1 MTPSAFPARFSVR
14 RMGQIVGEGARVSP
28 PSRRRARSVDRGP
41 ALTHGFLGALVVA
54 LALVAGPGVAGA
66 HPGHSGGTIDV
77 DVRVW
82 QHVRDPLRIH
92 ISARPEGTR
101 WDTLGTIPL
110 LLDDG
115 LSSSR
120 NFRFGDITVEGVEV
134 RVWQYIT
141 NPLHIAISARPV
153 AGDWDV
159 LGTIDLPLDDGLSS
173 SGNYRYGDITVAVP
187 AHPEAPAV
195 AVSPGGD
202 EVPRL
207 AALTFAFADP
217 PATTDGTA
225 LVSFAPAIEGAFV
238 WIDSRTLLFQPDY
251 PGWQRGQQYQAIVD
265 AGPVGLVSDYTHTFG
280 VEGQLEVTSV
290 IPGDG
295 DTNVPTNAHIL
306 VQFNRSVAPLTVLQE
321 GPAEAV
327 LEFDPPLEGAGE
339 WLNTSLYRFIPTNL
353 EPSTTYSVR
362 IRTGLTS
369 AADGVLE
376 ADYIWSFSTIQPA
389 VISVTPH
396 DGAEFVEPDDPI
408 VIMFNQRMDRA
419 SVEAGVTLRAA
430 GGAAIPGGFEWNED
444 GTVATFT
451 PGEALDLDTPYDVT
465 ISAGLESASGGMSR
479 KGRTARF
486 TTVGLPELLYTYP
499 EDGERYVSRY
509 QIGLV
514 YNNPMDLESFQE
526 RVSISGLDA
535 EDIEVDSYR
544 WNPREI
550 LIYFDFKYSTEYTV
564 RIAEGARDRGGRT
577 LPAYE
582 FSFTTR
588 EARASLSL
596 VAATFST
603 YSARSEQVLYYHA
616 ARVEEVGF
624 QLFRL
629 SDSEAETVLRRGF
642 IDGYISGR
650 GEVRFWPAGD
660 PLREWT
666 EPIEEELRGGSR
678 LFSTTLSGPEPLAK
692 GHYFLAAAI
701 DGSSSRPL
709 KRVFS
714 VVDTAIVTKLA
725 FDELLVWALD
735 YDTGEPLDTTGLRA
749 GSIDEVS
756 PSSYQH
762 AATDADGLARLSTA
776 GQGGRHWNWY
786 REQLVRIEGHGRVGV
801 ASTAWDF
808 GATPWDLE
816 VPTSPFRPGPVGHL
830 YTERPIYRPGETV
843 SYKGVVRL
851 DDDAAHSV
859 PGASATFSLTIRDA
873 AYDDVLTTQVE
884 LNELGTFSG
893 ELVLPTDAP
902 TGTYWIWISDGEHRD
917 ITTARFTVAEF
928 RVPEFEVEVAAESG
942 DYVSGETIATE
953 ARAAFFFGGPV
964 ADAATE
970 WTAQSIP
977 TSITVEGY
985 EDYSFSE
992 RTYWWWRS
1000 GNDERDPRRS
1010 HGEARTDS
1018 EGVAR
1023 FEVPASLEADEGTQ
1037 AFTISATV
1045 TDANAQAIAGSTT
1058 VTVHPAT
1065 WYAGIRP
1072 ESYIARA
1079 EEPTTVD
1086 LVTVDYKRTIA
1097 PNRPVTVRAFER
1109 EWIRTRERADHGG
1122 YRYRYELRETEVDT
1136 QTVTTGEDGEASVE
1150 FTPPRAG
1157 SYRLVAESTDD
1168 EGRVARSARYLWV
1181 SGSEIAPWPVR
1192 ENDVIDLIA
1201 GRESYEVGDVAEV
1214 LVPAP
1219 FAGATGLVTIERG
1232 RVLSTEVRRFE
1243 TNSEVLRIP
1252 IEDRHIPNIYVGVV
1266 LYRPPTDEDPYPRYH
1281 VGYVELSISTAPRR
1295 LDVSI
1300 EPDRERATPGE
1311 TVGYEVRVT
1320 DSEGN
1325 GVEAD
1330 VSVAIVDQAVLSLRA
1345 ESARDGMTAFW
1356 FDRAL
1361 GVRTASSLAV
1371 SIDRQNEAFDEV
1383 AEGQKGGGD
1392 DEAGGDVA
1400 EEAAM
1405 EMADDASAESPALM
1419 LSLRTEEEGTEE
1431 PQVRSNFQNTAL
1443 WIGQLVTDADG
1454 RASFELE
1461 LPDNATT
1468 WRAQARAVTAETLVG
1483 QGVSEL
1489 LVTQPLLV
1497 RPALPRFLR
1506 VGDEV
1511 SLRTLVRNGTDAA
1524 REVTVTIAVE
1534 GVILDGEVTQTR
1546 QVGAGESVIFSWPAR
1561 ALREGTA
1568 TVRFTAT
1575 AAGGYGDAV
1584 ELSLPVHLD
1593 VTPETT
1599 ATGGVVE
1606 DTARIEAIFL
1616 PEYVITGHGSL
1627 ELALQASLV
1636 GALDEELAHFRP
1648 YRWESNVSI
1657 ASRIVA
1663 TIAVRRGSTSGLTD
1677 GQERQLKKDIDA
1689 LVAAQM
1695 YDGGW
1700 AWCRTCYRSDV
1711 WVTGWVL
1718 VALGEARD
1726 AGYALP
1732 EYQYNRT
1739 TRFITE
1745 HVQRGTDVMRP
1756 ADVNQ
1761 HAFLLYALTSAANE
1775 GGVVSPLAREQASLL
1790 RSLVEN
1796 HRTQLTN
1803 WGRAYVLL
1811 GLLASG
1817 HEADHEAV
1825 RALLNDLTAATIA
1838 SANGNHWED
1847 ERIAGC
1853 MHNSSVRVTALVLRA
1868 LIEVDP
1874 QHPLIEETARWLVLA
1889 RSEQRWKSSVER
1901 AQGMASLG
1909 AFAELT
1915 GETRGVY
1922 DYQVLLNT
1930 RRVLDGHFD
1939 VPAGDYV
1946 DGVALGLDALPLGE
1960 VSRVQFERE
1969 ADTEGRLYYSLNLR
1983 YVTPAKEI
1991 EALNRGFAV
2000 SHRYTLLE
2008 DPDTPITS
2016 ASLGDVVR
2024 VTVTVVA
2031 PADRLFAR
2039 VEDFL
2044 PAGLEPI
2051 DPKLAIVSPWLR
2063 EELQQDQAAA
2073 VLRGGSSYYAPWFAW
2088 YFSPW
2093 DQVDLRDDRVTLLA
2107 SRIPKGVH
2115 EYVYYARATTPG
2127 DFFVAPTFAEE
2138 TYLPEVF
2145 GRSDSG
2151 RFVVHAGE

>member
-1 MTPSAFPARFSVR
+1 MNP
-14 RMGQIVGEGARVSP
+14 
-28 PSRRRARSVDRGP
+28 GP

-54 LALVAGPGVAGA
+54 LALVAGAGVAGA
-66 HPGHSGGTIDV
+66 HPGHATDV

-82 QHVRDPLRIH
+82 QHVDDPLRIH

-101 WDTLGTIPL
+101 WDALGTIPL
-110 LLDDG
+110 LLDNG
-115 LSSSR
+115 LSSTR

-134 RVWQYIT
+134 RVWQQIS
-141 NPLHIAISARPV
+141 NPLRIDISARPV
-153 AGDWDV
+153 GGDWDV
-159 LGTIDLPLDDGLSS
+159 LGTIRLPLDDGFSS

-187 AHPEAPAV
+187 AAPEAPAV
-195 AVSPGGD
+195 AVSPGGE

-217 PATTDGTA
+217 PATTDEAA

-238 WIDSRTLLFQPDY
+238 WLDSRTLLFQPDY
-251 PGWQRGQQYQAIVD
+251 PGWQRGQQYQAIVA
-265 AGPVGLVSDYTHTFG
+265 AGPVGLVSDYIHTFR
-280 VEGQLEVTSV
+280 VEGQLEVASV

-295 DTNVPTNAHIL
+295 DTNVPTNAQIL

-321 GPAEAV
+321 GPAASV

-353 EPSTTYSVR
+353 EPSATYSVR
-362 IRTGLTS
+362 IPAGLTS

-376 ADYIWSFSTIQPA
+376 ADYKWSFSTIQPA
-389 VISVTPH
+389 VTSVTPH
-396 DGAEFVEPDDPI
+396 DEATFVEPDAPV
-408 VIMFNQRMDRA
+408 VIEFNQPMDRA
-419 SVEAGVTLRAA
+419 SVEAGVTLRPV
-430 GGAAIPGGFEWNED
+430 GGAAIPGAFEWNED

-451 PGEALDLDTPYDVT
+451 PDEPLELLKRYAIT
-465 ISAGLESASGGMSR
+465 ISGGLRSVSGGMTRSE
-479 KGRTARF
+479 RTTHF
-486 TTVGLPELLYTYP
+486 TTVGPPELLYTYP
-499 EDGERYVSRY
+499 EDGATGASAYGIEL
-509 QIGLV
+509 G
-514 YNNPMDLESFQE
+514 YNNPMDAESFEE
-526 RVSISGLDA
+526 RVSISGIDA
-535 EDIEVDSYR
+535 EDIELR
-544 WNPREI
+544 WYTWDAHTIRI
-550 LIYFDFKYSTEYTV
+550 HFDYEFSTEYTV
-564 RIAEGARDRGGRT
+564 RIAEGARDRGGR
-577 LPAYE
+577 PVAAHE

-588 EARASLSL
+588 APRPSLSL
-596 VAATFST
+596 AAARFST
-603 YSARSEQVLYYHA
+603 YSASSEQVLYYHA
-616 ARVEEVGF
+616 AQVEEVRF

-629 SDSEAETVLRRGF
+629 SDSEAETLLRRGF
-642 IDGYISGR
+642 IDSYR
-650 GEVRFWPAGD
+650 VAFWPAGE
-660 PLREWT
+660 PLRGWT
-666 EPIEEELRGGSR
+666 EAIDEELRDASR
-678 LFSTTLSGPEPLAK
+678 LYSTTLNGPEPLAK
-692 GHYFLAAAI
+692 GHYFLAATSQEV
-701 DGSSSRPL
+701 GRTH

-735 YDTGEPLDTTGLRA
+735 YDTGKPLETASVRA
-749 GSIDEVS
+749 GRIGEES
-756 PSSYQH
+756 PSEYQQG
-762 AATDADGLARLSTA
+762 ATDADGLARLATTA
-776 GQGGRHWNWY
+776 HGLGGYWSWY
-786 REQLVRIEGHGRVGV
+786 GEQLVRMDGDGREGV

-808 GATPWDLE
+808 GARPWWDLE
-816 VPTSPFRPGPVGHL
+816 VPASAYRPGPVGHL
-830 YTERPIYRPGETV
+830 FTERPIYRPGETV
-843 SYKGVVRL
+843 SYRGVVRL
-851 DDDAAHSV
+851 DDDAAYSV
-859 PGASATFSLTIRDA
+859 PGASATFSVRVRDP
-873 AYDDVLTTQVE
+873 AYDEMSNTQVE
-884 LNELGTFSG
+884 LNALGTFSG

-902 TGTYWIWISDGEHRD
+902 TGTYWLMVSGEGVHNV
-917 ITTARFTVAEF
+917 TAAYFTVAEF
-928 RVPEFEVEVAAESG
+928 RVPEFEVEVASESG
-942 DYVSGETIATE
+942 DYVSGDTIATE

-970 WTAQSIP
+970 WAAQSIP
-977 TSITVEGY
+977 TEITVEGY

-992 RTYWWWRS
+992 RTYWWWWDGS
-1000 GNDERDPRRS
+1000 DERDPRRS

-1065 WYAGIRP
+1065 WYAGIKP
-1072 ESYIARA
+1072 ESYIGRA

-1086 LVTVDYKRTIA
+1086 LVTVDYTGTVVA
-1097 PNRPVTVRAFER
+1097 NRPVTVRAFER

-1136 QTVTTGEDGEASVE
+1136 QRVTTGEDGEASIE

-1181 SGSEIAPWPVR
+1181 SGSDVAPWPVR

-1201 GRESYEVGDVAEV
+1201 GRERYEVGDVAEV

-1219 FAGATGLVTIERG
+1219 FAGATGLVTVERG

-1311 TVGYEVRVT
+1311 TVRYEVHVT

-1330 VSVAIVDQAVLSLRA
+1330 VSVAVVDQAVLSLRA

-1356 FDRAL
+1356 FERAL

-1371 SIDRQNEAFDEV
+1371 STNRQNEEFDEV
-1383 AEGQKGGGD
+1383 LEGEKGQGDEETEEGAPEMGQTGSGD
-1392 DEAGGDVA
+1392 DMADMAVSEQAAEAAPVESFALLRVA
-1400 EEAAM
+1400 E
-1405 EMADDASAESPALM
+1405 D
-1419 LSLRTEEEGTEE
+1419 GGEE

-1483 QGVSEL
+1483 QGESEL

-1511 SLRTLVRNGTDAA
+1511 SLRTLVRNGTDEA

-1534 GVILDGEVTQTR
+1534 GVTLTGEVTQTR
-1546 QVGAGESVIFSWPAR
+1546 QVGAGDSVIFSWTAR
-1561 ALREGTA
+1561 ALAEGTA

-1575 AAGGYGDAV
+1575 ATGGYGDAV

-1636 GALDEELAHFRP
+1636 GALDEELAHFWPP

-1663 TIAVRRGSTSGLTD
+1663 TIAVQRASASGLTEA
-1677 GQERQLKKDIDA
+1677 QNRQLAKDIDR
-1689 LVAAQM
+1689 LLEAQM

-1700 AWCRTCYRSDV
+1700 AWCRSCYRTDL

-1718 VALGEARD
+1718 IALGEARD
-1726 AGYALP
+1726 AGYAVLGSD
-1732 EYQYNRT
+1732 YRYDRT
-1739 TRFITE
+1739 TRLITE
-1745 HVQRGTDVMRP
+1745 HVLRPTDVMRP

-1775 GGVVSPLAREQASLL
+1775 GGVVSPLAREQAGLL
-1790 RSLVEN
+1790 RSLVDE
-1796 HRTQLTN
+1796 HRAQLTN

-1817 HEADHEAV
+1817 HETDHEAV

-1838 SANGNHWED
+1838 SANGNHWEA

-1868 LIEVDP
+1868 LIEVNP
-1874 QHPLIEETARWLVLA
+1874 RHALIEETARWLVLA

-1946 DGVALGLDALPLGE
+1946 DGVALGLNALPLGE

-1983 YVTPAKEI
+1983 YVTPAREI

-2000 SHRYTLLE
+2000 SHQYTLLE
-2008 DPDTPITS
+2008 DPETPITS

-2073 VLRGGSSYYAPWFAW
+2073 VLRGGSSFYAPWYAW

-2151 RFVVHAGE
+2151 RFVVRAE

>member
-1 MTPSAFPARFSVR
+1 MN
-14 RMGQIVGEGARVSP
+14 
-28 PSRRRARSVDRGP
+28 RGP

-54 LALVAGPGVAGA
+54 LALLAGAGVADA
-66 HPGHSGGTIDV
+66 HPGHGTYV

-82 QHVRDPLRIH
+82 QHVSDPLRIH

-101 WDTLGTIPL
+101 WDALGTIPL

-134 RVWQYIT
+134 RVWQQIT
-141 NPLHIAISARPV
+141 NPLRIDISARPEG
-153 AGDWDV
+153 GDWDA
-159 LGTIDLPLDDGLSS
+159 LGTIRLPLDDGFSS
-173 SGNYRYGDITVAVP
+173 SGNYRYGDITVEVP

-195 AVSPGGD
+195 AVSPGGE

-217 PATTDGTA
+217 PATTNGAD
-225 LVSFAPAIEGAFV
+225 LVSFAPAIEGAFA

-265 AGPVGLVSDYTHTFG
+265 AGPVGLVSDYTHTFR
-280 VEGQLEVTSV
+280 VEGQLEVASV

-295 DTNVPTNAHIL
+295 DTNVPTNAQIL

-321 GPAEAV
+321 GPGAAV

-339 WLNTSLYRFIPTNL
+339 WLNTSLYRFIPTKL
-353 EPSTTYSVR
+353 EPSATYSVR
-362 IRTGLTS
+362 IPAGLTS

-376 ADYIWSFSTIQPA
+376 ADYTWSFSTIQPA
-389 VISVTPH
+389 VTRLTPH
-396 DGAEFVEPDDPI
+396 DEATFVEPDTPI
-408 VIMFNQRMDRA
+408 TIEFNQPMDRA
-419 SVEAGVTLRAA
+419 SVEAGVTLRPV
-430 GGAAIPGGFEWNED
+430 GGAAIPGAFEWNED
-444 GTVATFT
+444 GTIATFT
-451 PGEALDLDTPYDVT
+451 PDEPLELLKRYAIT
-465 ISAGLESASGGMSR
+465 ISEGPGSVSGGMSR
-479 KGRTARF
+479 RESTARF
-486 TTVGLPELLYTYP
+486 TTVGLPELWRTYP
-499 EDGERYVSRY
+499 EDGATEASPY
-509 QIGLV
+509 QIELG
-514 YNNPMDLESFQE
+514 YTNPMDAASFEE
-526 RVSISGLDA
+526 RVSISGIDA
-535 EDIEVDSYR
+535 EDIEVR
-544 WNPREI
+544 WYTWDAHTIRISFAYE
-550 LIYFDFKYSTEYTV
+550 YSTEYTV
-564 RIAEGARDRGGRT
+564 RVAEGARDRGGRT
-577 LPAYE
+577 LPGHE

-588 EARASLSL
+588 EPYPSLSL
-596 VAATFST
+596 AAATFST
-603 YSARSEQVLYYHA
+603 YSASHEQVLYYHA
-616 ARVEEVGF
+616 ARVEEVRF

-629 SDSEAETVLRRGF
+629 SDSEAETLLRRGF
-642 IDGYISGR
+642 IDRYR
-650 GEVRFWPAGD
+650 VTFWPAGD

-666 EPIEEELRGGSR
+666 EPIDEELQDASR
-678 LFSTTLSGPEPLAK
+678 LYSTTLSGPEPLAQ
-692 GHYFLAAAI
+692 GHYFLAATRE
-701 DGSSSRPL
+701 DSSRPL

-735 YDTGEPLDTTGLRA
+735 YDTGEPLDATSVRA
-749 GSIDEVS
+749 GPIDDDS
-756 PSSYQH
+756 PGPYQH
-762 AATDADGLARLSTA
+762 AATDADGLARLSTS
-776 GQGGRHWNWY
+776 GQSGRSYWSWY
-786 REQLVRIEGHGRVGV
+786 RDQLVRIDEGGRMGV

-808 GATPWDLE
+808 GSGPWDLE

-843 SYKGVVRL
+843 FYKGVVRL
-851 DDDAAHSV
+851 DDDAAYSV
-859 PGASATFSLTIRDA
+859 PGASATFSVRIRDA
-873 AYDDVLTTQVE
+873 AYDDMLTTEVE
-884 LNELGTFSG
+884 LNDLGTFSG
-893 ELVLPTDAP
+893 ALILPTDTP
-902 TGTYWIWISDGEHRD
+902 TGTYWIWIRD
-917 ITTARFTVAEF
+917 ENERHITTARFTVAEF
-928 RVPEFEVEVAAESG
+928 RVPEFEVEVAAELG
-942 DYVSGETIATE
+942 DYVSGDTVATE

-977 TSITVEGY
+977 TEITVEGY

-1000 GNDERDPRRS
+1000 GDEERDPRRS
-1010 HGEARTDS
+1010 HGEARTDA

-1023 FEVPASLEADEGTQ
+1023 FEVPASLESGEGTQ

-1045 TDANAQAIAGSTT
+1045 TDANAQAIAGNTT

-1079 EEPTTVD
+1079 EEPTNVD
-1086 LVTVDYKRTIA
+1086 LVTVDYTGTVVA
-1097 PNRPVTVRAFER
+1097 NRPVTVRAFER

-1122 YRYRYELRETEVDT
+1122 YRYRYELQETEVDT
-1136 QTVTTGEDGEASVE
+1136 QTVITREDGEASIE

-1181 SGSEIAPWPVR
+1181 SGSDIAPWPVR

-1252 IEDRHIPNIYVGVV
+1252 IEDRYFPNIYVGVV
-1266 LYRPPTDEDPYPRYH
+1266 LYRPPTEDDPYPRYH

-1300 EPDRERATPGE
+1300 EPDRDRATPGE
-1311 TVGYEVRVT
+1311 TVRYEVQVT
-1320 DSEGN
+1320 DLEGN

-1330 VSVAIVDQAVLSLRA
+1330 VSVAVVDQAVLSLRA

-1356 FDRAL
+1356 FERAL
-1361 GVRTASSLAV
+1361 GVGTSSSLAV
-1371 SIDRQNEAFDEV
+1371 SINRQNEAFDEV
-1383 AEGQKGGGD
+1383 AEGQQGGGSPED
-1392 DEAGGDVA
+1392 SA
-1400 EEAAM
+1400 
-1405 EMADDASAESPALM
+1405 EMADSSDDMADDMAVSEQAAEAAPTESFAL
-1419 LSLRTEEEGTEE
+1419 LRVAEDGGEE

-1483 QGVSEL
+1483 QGASEL

-1511 SLRTLVRNGTDAA
+1511 SLRTLVRNGTDEA
-1524 REVTVTIAVE
+1524 REVAVTIAVE
-1534 GVILDGEVTQTR
+1534 GVTLDGEVTQTR

-1561 ALREGTA
+1561 VLEEGTA

-1575 AAGGYGDAV
+1575 ATGGYGDAV

-1627 ELALQASLV
+1627 EVALQASLV

-1648 YRWESNVSI
+1648 YSWESNVSI

-1663 TIAVRRGSTSGLTD
+1663 TVAVQRGSASGLTD
-1677 GQERQLKKDIDA
+1677 GQERQLAEDIDA
-1689 LVAAQM
+1689 LVEAQM

-1718 VALGEARD
+1718 IALGEARD

-1775 GGVVSPLAREQASLL
+1775 GGVVSPLAREQAGLL
-1790 RSLVEN
+1790 RSLAEE
-1796 HRTQLTN
+1796 HRAQLTN

-1817 HEADHEAV
+1817 QETDHEAV

-1939 VPAGDYV
+1939 VPAGDYL

-1983 YVTPAKEI
+1983 YVTPAREI

-2000 SHRYTLLE
+2000 SHQYTLLE
-2008 DPDTPITS
+2008 DPETPITS

-2044 PAGLEPI
+2044 PAGLEAI
-2051 DPKLAIVSPWLR
+2051 DPKLAIVSPWIR

-2073 VLRGGSSYYAPWFAW
+2073 VLRGGSSFYAPWFAW

-2151 RFVVHAGE
+2151 RFVVHEGE

>member
-1 MTPSAFPARFSVR
+1 MTR
-14 RMGQIVGEGARVSP
+14 
-28 PSRRRARSVDRGP
+28 DP
-41 ALTHGFLGALVVA
+41 ALTHGFLGALVLA
-54 LALVAGPGVAGA
+54 LALVAGAGVAGA
-66 HPGHSGGTIDV
+66 HPGHAAGGTADV

-82 QHVRDPLRIH
+82 QHVDDPLRIH
-92 ISARPEGTR
+92 ISARPEGTT

-134 RVWQYIT
+134 RVWQRIT
-141 NPLHIAISARPV
+141 SPLSIFISARPEG
-153 AGDWDV
+153 GDWDR
-159 LGTIDLPLDDGLSS
+159 LGTIPLPLDDGFSR
-173 SGNYRYGDITVAVP
+173 SGNYRFGDITVAVP
-187 AHPEAPAV
+187 VAHPLDAPAV
-195 AVSPGGD
+195 VVSPGGD

-207 AALTFAFADP
+207 AALTFAFGDP
-217 PATTDGTA
+217 PAETDGA
-225 LVSFAPAIEGAFV
+225 AFISFEPPVEGSFV
-238 WIDSRTLLFQPDY
+238 WLDSRTLLFQPDY
-251 PGWQRGQQYQAIVD
+251 PGWQRGEGYEVVVD
-265 AGPVGLVSDYTHTFG
+265 AGPVGLASDYTHAFT
-280 VEGQLEVTSV
+280 VEGRLEVASV
-290 IPGDG
+290 IPGHG
-295 DTNVPTNAHIL
+295 DADVPTNAQVL

-321 GPAEAV
+321 GPGAAV

-362 IRTGLTS
+362 IPAGLT
-369 AADGVLE
+369 AAVDGALG
-376 ADYIWSFSTIQPA
+376 ADYTWSFATIQPA
-389 VISVTPH
+389 VTGVTPH
-396 DGAEFVEPDDPI
+396 DGATFVEPDDPI
-408 VIMFNQRMDRA
+408 SVTFNQPMERA
-419 SVEAGVTLRAA
+419 SVEAGVTLRAV
-430 GGAAIPGGFEWNED
+430 GGAAIPGSFEWNEA
-444 GTVATFT
+444 GTVVTFT
-451 PGEALDLDTPYDVT
+451 PEEPLELLKLYDFT
-465 ISAGLESASGGMSR
+465 ISSGLGSASGGMTRSE
-479 KGRTARF
+479 RTARF
-486 TTVGLPELLYTYP
+486 TTVGLPELLRTYP
-499 EDGERYVSRY
+499 EDGETDASPYR
-509 QIGLV
+509 IALI
-514 YNNPMDLESFQE
+514 YNNPMDLESFEE
-526 RVSISGLDA
+526 RVSVSGIDA
-535 EDIEVDSYR
+535 EEIELHSYR
-544 WNPREI
+544 WNPEEI
-550 LIYFDFKYSTEYTV
+550 TIYFNYEYSTEYTV
-564 RIAEGARDRGGRT
+564 RIAEGARDRGGRA

-588 EARASLSL
+588 DPYPSLSL
-596 VAATFST
+596 AAGTFST
-603 YSARSEQVLYYHA
+603 YSASNAQVLYYHA
-616 ARVEEVGF
+616 ARFEDVRF

-629 SDSEAETVLRRGF
+629 TDEEAETLLRRGF
-642 IDGYISGR
+642 IDGYLSGR
-650 GEVRFWPAGD
+650 GHVDFWPAGE
-660 PLREWT
+660 PLRDWT
-666 EPIEEELRGGSR
+666 EGIDEELRGASR
-678 LFSTTLSGPEPLAK
+678 LYSTTLGTSEPLAK
-692 GHYFLAAAI
+692 GHYFLAATGKDA
-701 DGSSSRPL
+701 GRTL

-735 YDTGEPLDTTGLRA
+735 YDTGAPLDATSVRA
-749 GSIDEVS
+749 GPIGETS
-756 PSSYQH
+756 PSPYQQ
-762 AATDADGLARLSTA
+762 AVTDGDGLARLATSVSRAT
-776 GQGGRHWNWY
+776 GYSSWY
-786 REQLVRIEGHGRVGV
+786 GEKLVRIDEGGRQGV
-801 ASTAWDF
+801 VSTAWDY

-816 VPTSPFRPGPVGHL
+816 VPASRYQPGPVGHL
-830 YTERPIYRPGETV
+830 FSERPIYRPGETV
-843 SYKGVVRL
+843 FYKGVVRL
-851 DDDAAHSV
+851 DDDAAYSV
-859 PGASATFSLTIRDA
+859 PGAAATFSLRIRDA
-873 AYDDVLTTQVE
+873 AYEEVVAIQVE

-902 TGTYWIWISDGEHRD
+902 IGTYWMTVRD
-917 ITTARFTVAEF
+917 ENDRYVTTAYFTVAEF
-928 RVPEFEVEVAAESG
+928 RVPEFEVEVEAEPG
-942 DYVSGETIATE
+942 DYLAGATIATE

-964 ADAATE
+964 TGASVE
-970 WTAQSIP
+970 WAAQSIP
-977 TSITVEGY
+977 TSVTVEGY

-992 RTYWWWRS
+992 RTYWWWWD
-1000 GNDERDPRRS
+1000 GNDEGNPRRS
-1010 HGEARTDS
+1010 QGEGRTGSD
-1018 EGVAR
+1018 GVVR
-1023 FEVPASLEADEGTQ
+1023 FDVPADLDPDEGTQ

-1045 TDANAQAIAGSTT
+1045 TDQNAQAIAGSTT

-1065 WYAGIRP
+1065 WYAGIKV
-1072 ESYIARA
+1072 ESYIGKA
-1079 EEPTTVD
+1079 EEPTTVH
-1086 LVTVDYKRTIA
+1086 LVTVDYERTIA

-1109 EWIRTRERADHGG
+1109 EWIRTKERADHGG
-1122 YRYRYELRETEVDT
+1122 YRYRYELRETEVDV
-1136 QTVTTGEDGEASVE
+1136 QTVTTGEDGEASIE
-1150 FTPPRAG
+1150 FTPPAAG
-1157 SYRLVAESTDD
+1157 SYRLVAESTDG
-1168 EGRVARSARYLWV
+1168 EGRVARSARFLWV
-1181 SGSEIAPWPVR
+1181 SGSDIAPWPVR

-1201 GRESYEVGDVAEV
+1201 GSGSYEVGDVAEV

-1219 FAGATGLVTIERG
+1219 FAGATGLVTFERG
-1232 RVLSTEVRRFE
+1232 RVLSAEVRRFE

-1252 IEDRHIPNIYVGVV
+1252 IEDGHIPNIYVGVV

-1311 TVGYEVRVT
+1311 TVSYDVLVT
-1320 DSEGN
+1320 DSDGN

-1330 VSVAIVDQAVLSLRA
+1330 VSVAVVDQAVLSLRA
-1345 ESARDGMTAFW
+1345 ESARDGTDAFW
-1356 FDRAL
+1356 FERAL

-1371 SIDRQNEAFDEV
+1371 SVDRGNEAFDEV
-1383 AEGQKGGGD
+1383 VEGEKGAGEG
-1392 DEAGGDVA
+1392 EAGDDVA
-1400 EEAAM
+1400 EEAEM
-1405 EMADDASAESPALM
+1405 EMADAAPAPALSGPGEDSM
-1419 LSLRTEEEGTEE
+1419 AFRATEESGQA

-1454 RASFELE
+1454 RASFELQ

-1483 QGVSEL
+1483 QGESEL

-1511 SLRTLVRNGTDAA
+1511 SLRTLVRNGTDEA
-1524 REVTVTIAVE
+1524 REVTVAIEAE
-1534 GVILDGEVTQTR
+1534 GVVVD
-1546 QVGAGESVIFSWPAR
+1546 GAGVAARLLEPGESAIFSWPAR
-1561 ALREGTA
+1561 ALEAGTA

-1575 AAGGYGDAV
+1575 ATGGYGDAV

-1606 DTARIEAIFL
+1606 DTARIEAVYL
-1616 PEYVITGHGSL
+1616 PEYVITGSGSL

-1636 GALDEELAHFRP
+1636 GALDEELPNFWPP

-1663 TIAVRRGSTSGLTD
+1663 SVAVQRASASGLTE
-1677 GQERQLKKDIDA
+1677 GQERQLAKDIDR
-1689 LVAAQM
+1689 LLEAQM

-1700 AWCRTCYRSDV
+1700 AWCRSCYRTDL

-1718 VALGEARD
+1718 IALGEARD
-1726 AGYALP
+1726 AGYAVP
-1732 EYQYNRT
+1732 TSDYRYNQT
-1739 TRFITE
+1739 TRLITE
-1745 HVQRGTDVMRP
+1745 HVQRRTDVMRP

-1775 GGVVSPLAREQASLL
+1775 GGVVSPLAREQAGLL
-1790 RSLVEN
+1790 RSLVEE

-1803 WGRAYVLL
+1803 WGRAYALL

-1817 HEADHEAV
+1817 HDADHAAV
-1825 RALLNDLTAATIA
+1825 RALLNDLAADTIA

-1853 MHNSSVRVTALVLRA
+1853 MHNSSVRATALVLHA
-1868 LIEVDP
+1868 LTEVDP

-1939 VPAGDYV
+1939 VPAGDYL
-1946 DGVALGLDALPLGE
+1946 DGVALELDALPLGE

-2008 DPDTPITS
+2008 DPETPITS
-2016 ASLGDVVR
+2016 ATVGDVVR

-2039 VEDFL
+2039 IEDFL
-2044 PAGLEPI
+2044 PAGLEPV
-2051 DPKLAIVSPWLR
+2051 DPKLATVSPWLR
-2063 EELQQDQAAA
+2063 EELQREQTAA
-2073 VLRGGSSYYAPWFAW
+2073 VLGGASSYYAPWYAW

-2151 RFVVHAGE
+2151 RFVVHAEE

>member
-1 MTPSAFPARFSVR
+1 MNP
-14 RMGQIVGEGARVSP
+14 
-28 PSRRRARSVDRGP
+28 GP

-54 LALVAGPGVAGA
+54 LALVAGAGLAGA
-66 HPGHSGGTIDV
+66 HPGHATDV

-82 QHVRDPLRIH
+82 QHVDDPLRIH

-101 WDTLGTIPL
+101 WDALGTIPL

-120 NFRFGDITVEGVEV
+120 TFRFGDITVEGVEV
-134 RVWQYIT
+134 RVWQQIS
-141 NPLHIAISARPV
+141 NPLRIDISARPV
-153 AGDWDV
+153 GGDWDV
-159 LGTIDLPLDDGLSS
+159 LGTIRLPLDDGFSS

-187 AHPEAPAV
+187 AAPEAPAV
-195 AVSPGGD
+195 AVSPGGE

-217 PATTDGTA
+217 PATTDEAA

-238 WIDSRTLLFQPDY
+238 WLDSRTLLFQPDY
-251 PGWQRGQQYQAIVD
+251 PGWQRGQQYQAIVA
-265 AGPVGLVSDYTHTFG
+265 AGPVGLVSDYIHTFRA
-280 VEGQLEVTSV
+280 EGQLEVASV

-295 DTNVPTNAHIL
+295 DTNVPTNAQIL

-321 GPAEAV
+321 GPAASV

-353 EPSTTYSVR
+353 EPSATYSVR
-362 IRTGLTS
+362 IPAGLTS

-376 ADYIWSFSTIQPA
+376 ADYTWSFSTIQPA
-389 VISVTPH
+389 VTSVTPH
-396 DGAEFVEPDDPI
+396 DEATFVEPDAPV
-408 VIMFNQRMDRA
+408 VIEFNQPMDRA
-419 SVEAGVTLRAA
+419 SVEAGVTLRPV
-430 GGAAIPGGFEWNED
+430 GGAAIPGQFEWNED

-451 PGEALDLDTPYDVT
+451 PDEQLELLKRHAIT
-465 ISAGLESASGGMSR
+465 ISGGLRSASGGMTQSER
-479 KGRTARF
+479 PTHF
-486 TTVGLPELLYTYP
+486 TTVGMPELLRTYP
-499 EDGERYVSRY
+499 EDGETGVSPYR
-509 QIGLV
+509 IALI
-514 YNNPMDLESFQE
+514 YNNPMDLESFEE
-526 RVSISGLDA
+526 RVSVSGVDA
-535 EDIEVDSYR
+535 EDIEVHSYS
-544 WNPREI
+544 WNPQEI
-550 LIYFDFKYSTEYTV
+550 TISFAYEYSTEYTV
-564 RIAEGARDRGGRT
+564 RVAEGARDRGGRT
-577 LPAYE
+577 LPAHE

-588 EARASLSL
+588 EPYPSLSL
-596 VAATFST
+596 AAATFST
-603 YSARSEQVLYYHA
+603 YSASHEQVLYYHA
-616 ARVEEVGF
+616 ARVEEVRF

-629 SDSEAETVLRRGF
+629 SDSEAETLLRRGF
-642 IDGYISGR
+642 IDSYR
-650 GEVRFWPAGD
+650 VTFWPAGD
-660 PLREWT
+660 SLREWT
-666 EPIEEELRGGSR
+666 EPINEELQGASR
-678 LFSTTLSGPEPLAK
+678 LYSTALSGPEPLAK
-692 GHYFLAAAI
+692 GHYFLAATRE
-701 DGSSSRPL
+701 DSSRPL

-735 YDTGEPLDTTGLRA
+735 YDSGEPLDATSMRA
-749 GSIDEVS
+749 GPIDDDS
-756 PSSYQH
+756 PGPYRH
-762 AATDADGLARLSTA
+762 AATDADGLARLSTT
-776 GQGGRHWNWY
+776 GQDGSWY
-786 REQLVRIEGHGRVGV
+786 WSWYGEQLVRINEGGRVGV

-808 GATPWDLE
+808 GSGPWELE
-816 VPTSPFRPGPVGHL
+816 VPTSPFHPRPVGHL

-851 DDDAAHSV
+851 DDDAAYSV
-859 PGASATFSLTIRDA
+859 PGASATFSVRIRDA
-873 AYDDVLTTQVE
+873 AYEDMLTTQVE

-893 ELVLPTDAP
+893 ELILPTDAP
-902 TGTYWIWISDGEHRD
+902 TGTYWIYVMGENDRY

-928 RVPEFEVEVAAESG
+928 RVPEFEVEVEAAAG
-942 DYVSGETIATE
+942 DYVSGDMIPTE

-977 TSITVEGY
+977 TEITVEGY

-992 RTYWWWRS
+992 RTYWWWS
-1000 GNDERDPRRS
+1000 GNDERNPQRS
-1010 HGEARTDS
+1010 HGEARTDAD
-1018 EGVAR
+1018 GVAR
-1023 FEVPASLEADEGTQ
+1023 FEVPATLEAGEGTQ

-1086 LVTVDYKRTIA
+1086 LVTVDYTGTVVA
-1097 PNRPVTVRAFER
+1097 QRPVTVRAFER
-1109 EWIRTRERADHGG
+1109 EWIRTKERADHGG
-1122 YRYRYELRETEVDT
+1122 YRYRYELQETEVDT
-1136 QTVTTGEDGEASVE
+1136 QTVTTGEDGEASIE

-1201 GRESYEVGDVAEV
+1201 GRERYEVGDVAEV

-1252 IEDRHIPNIYVGVV
+1252 IEDRHIPNIFVGVV

-1300 EPDRERATPGE
+1300 EPDRGRATPGE
-1311 TVGYEVRVT
+1311 TVRYEVRVT

-1330 VSVAIVDQAVLSLRA
+1330 VSVAVVDQAVLSLRA
-1345 ESARDGMTAFW
+1345 ESARDGMAAFW
-1356 FDRAL
+1356 FERAL

-1371 SIDRQNEAFDEV
+1371 SVDRQNEAFDEV
-1383 AEGQKGGGD
+1383 AEGEKGAGD
-1392 DEAGGDVA
+1392 DEADGEVA
-1400 EEAAM
+1400 EQAAM

-1419 LSLRTEEEGTEE
+1419 LSFRAEEDAGEE

-1443 WIGQLVTDADG
+1443 WIGQLLTDADG
-1454 RASFELE
+1454 RARFELE

-1483 QGVSEL
+1483 QGASEL

-1511 SLRTLVRNGTDAA
+1511 SLRTLVRNGTDEA
-1524 REVTVTIAVE
+1524 REVTVTIALE
-1534 GVILDGEVTQTR
+1534 GLTLTGEVTQTR
-1546 QVGAGESVIFSWPAR
+1546 QVGAGESAIFSWTAR
-1561 ALREGTA
+1561 ALAEGTA

-1575 AAGGYGDAV
+1575 ATGGYGDAV

-1616 PEYVITGHGSL
+1616 PEYVITGQGSL

-1663 TIAVRRGSTSGLTD
+1663 TVAVQRASASGLTEA
-1677 GQERQLKKDIDA
+1677 QNRQLAKDIDR
-1689 LVAAQM
+1689 LLEAQM

-1700 AWCRTCYRSDV
+1700 AWCRTCYRTDL

-1718 VALGEARD
+1718 IALGEARD
-1726 AGYALP
+1726 AGYAVLDSD
-1732 EYQYNRT
+1732 YRYDRT
-1739 TRFITE
+1739 TRLITE
-1745 HVQRGTDVMRP
+1745 HALRPTDVMRP
-1756 ADVNQ
+1756 ADVNH

-1775 GGVVSPLAREQASLL
+1775 GGVVSPMAREQAGLL
-1790 RSLVEN
+1790 RSLVDE
-1796 HRTQLTN
+1796 HRAQLTN

-1817 HEADHEAV
+1817 HGAEHEAV
-1825 RALLNDLTAATIA
+1825 RALLNDLTAATFA

-1874 QHPLIEETARWLVLA
+1874 QHPLVEETARWLVLA

-1930 RRVLDGHFD
+1930 GRVLDGHFD
-1939 VPAGDYV
+1939 VPAGDYL

-1969 ADTEGRLYYSLNLR
+1969 PDTEGRLYYSLNLR
-1983 YVTPAKEI
+1983 YVTPAREI

-2008 DPDTPITS
+2008 DPETPITS

-2051 DPKLAIVSPWLR
+2051 DPKLAIVSPWIR
-2063 EELQQDQAAA
+2063 EQLQQDQAAA
-2073 VLRGGSSYYAPWFAW
+2073 VLGGASSYYAPWFAW

-2151 RFVVHAGE
+2151 RFAVRAE

>member
-1 MTPSAFPARFSVR
+1 
-14 RMGQIVGEGARVSP
+14 
-28 PSRRRARSVDRGP
+28 
-41 ALTHGFLGALVVA
+41 
-54 LALVAGPGVAGA
+54 
-66 HPGHSGGTIDV
+66 
-77 DVRVW
+77 
-82 QHVRDPLRIH
+82 
-92 ISARPEGTR
+92 
-101 WDTLGTIPL
+101 
-110 LLDDG
+110 
-115 LSSSR
+115 
-120 NFRFGDITVEGVEV
+120 
-134 RVWQYIT
+134 
-141 NPLHIAISARPV
+141 
-153 AGDWDV
+153 
-159 LGTIDLPLDDGLSS
+159 
-173 SGNYRYGDITVAVP
+173 
-187 AHPEAPAV
+187 
-195 AVSPGGD
+195 
-202 EVPRL
+202 
-207 AALTFAFADP
+207 
-217 PATTDGTA
+217 
-225 LVSFAPAIEGAFV
+225 
-238 WIDSRTLLFQPDY
+238 
-251 PGWQRGQQYQAIVD
+251 
-265 AGPVGLVSDYTHTFG
+265 
-280 VEGQLEVTSV
+280 
-290 IPGDG
+290 
-295 DTNVPTNAHIL
+295 
-306 VQFNRSVAPLTVLQE
+306 VAPLTVLQE
-321 GPAEAV
+321 GPAASV
-327 LEFDPPLEGAGE
+327 LEFDPPLAGAGE

-362 IRTGLTS
+362 IPAGLAS
-369 AADGVLE
+369 AVDGVLE
-376 ADYIWSFSTIQPA
+376 ADYTWSFSTIQPA
-389 VISVTPH
+389 VTSVTPH
-396 DGAEFVEPDDPI
+396 DGAKFVEPDDPI
-408 VIMFNQRMDRA
+408 VIAFNQPMDRA
-419 SVEAGVTLRAA
+419 SVEAGVTLRAV

-451 PGEALDLDTPYDVT
+451 PDEPVALLTEYDIT
-465 ISAGLESASGGMSR
+465 ISVGLRSVSGGMTR
-479 KGRTARF
+479 NERTARF
-486 TTVGLPELLYTYP
+486 TTIGLPELLRTYP
-499 EDGERYVSRY
+499 EDGETGVSPYR
-509 QIGLV
+509 IALI
-514 YNNPMDLESFQE
+514 YNNPTDLESFEE
-526 RVSISGLDA
+526 RVSVSGVDA
-535 EDIEVDSYR
+535 EDIEVHSYS
-544 WNPREI
+544 WNPQEI
-550 LIYFDFKYSTEYTV
+550 TISFSYEYSTEYTV
-564 RIAEGARDRGGRT
+564 RVAEGARDRGGRT
-577 LPAYE
+577 LPAHE

-588 EARASLSL
+588 EPYPSLSL
-596 VAATFST
+596 AAATFST
-603 YSARSEQVLYYHA
+603 YSASHEQVLYYHA
-616 ARVEEVGF
+616 ARVEEVRF

-629 SDSEAETVLRRGF
+629 SDSEAETLLRRGF
-642 IDGYISGR
+642 IDSYR
-650 GEVRFWPAGD
+650 VTFWPAGD
-660 PLREWT
+660 SLREWT
-666 EPIEEELRGGSR
+666 EPINEELQDASR
-678 LFSTTLSGPEPLAK
+678 LYSTALSGPEPLAK
-692 GHYFLAAAI
+692 GHYFLAATRE
-701 DGSSSRPL
+701 DSSRPL

-735 YDTGEPLDTTGLRA
+735 YDSGEPLDATSVRA
-749 GSIDEVS
+749 GPIDDDS
-756 PSSYQH
+756 PGPYQH
-762 AATDADGLARLSTA
+762 AATDADGLARLATT
-776 GQGGRHWNWY
+776 GQGGDWYWSWY
-786 REQLVRIEGHGRVGV
+786 RDQLVRIDGEGRVGV

-808 GATPWDLE
+808 GSGPWELE
-816 VPTSPFRPGPVGHL
+816 VPTSPFHPRPVGHL

-843 SYKGVVRL
+843 FYKGVVRL
-851 DDDAAHSV
+851 DDDATYSV
-859 PGASATFSLTIRDA
+859 PGAAVTFSLRIRDA
-873 AYDDVLTTQVE
+873 AYDDMLTSEVE

-893 ELVLPTDAP
+893 ELILPTDAP
-902 TGTYWIWISDGEHRD
+902 TGTYWIWLRGENDRH

-928 RVPEFEVEVAAESG
+928 RVPEFEVEVEAAAG
-942 DYVSGETIATE
+942 DYVSGDMIPTE

-964 ADAATE
+964 ADASTE

-977 TSITVEGY
+977 TEITVEGY

-992 RTYWWWRS
+992 RTYWWWWS
-1000 GNDERDPRRS
+1000 GNDERNPRRS

-1023 FEVPASLEADEGTQ
+1023 FEVPATLEPEEGTQ

-1086 LVTVDYKRTIA
+1086 LVTVDYTGTVGA
-1097 PNRPVTVRAFER
+1097 HRPVTVRAYER
-1109 EWIRTRERADHGG
+1109 EWIRTKERADHGG
-1122 YRYRYELRETEVDT
+1122 YRYRYELQETEVDT
-1136 QTVTTGEDGEASVE
+1136 QTVTTGEDGEGSIE

-1181 SGSEIAPWPVR
+1181 SGSDIAPWPVR

-1311 TVGYEVRVT
+1311 TVRYEVRVT

-1330 VSVAIVDQAVLSLRA
+1330 VSVAVVDQAVLSLRA

-1356 FDRAL
+1356 FERAL

-1371 SIDRQNEAFDEV
+1371 SVDRQNEAFDEV
-1383 AEGQKGGGD
+1383 AEGEKGAGD
-1392 DEAGGDVA
+1392 DEADGEVA
-1400 EEAAM
+1400 EQAAM

-1419 LSLRTEEEGTEE
+1419 LSFRAEEDAGEE

-1483 QGVSEL
+1483 QGASEL

-1511 SLRTLVRNGTDAA
+1511 SLRTLVRNGTDEA

-1534 GVILDGEVTQTR
+1534 GVTLTGEVTQTR
-1546 QVGAGESVIFSWPAR
+1546 QVGAGESAIFSWTAR
-1561 ALREGTA
+1561 ARAEGTA

-1575 AAGGYGDAV
+1575 AGGGYGDAV

-1616 PEYVITGHGSL
+1616 PEYVITGQGSL

-1663 TIAVRRGSTSGLTD
+1663 TVAVQRASASGLTEA
-1677 GQERQLKKDIDA
+1677 QNRQLAKDIDA

-1718 VALGEARD
+1718 IALGEARD
-1726 AGYALP
+1726 VGYGLP

-1745 HVQRGTDVMRP
+1745 HVQRRTDVMRP

-1775 GGVVSPLAREQASLL
+1775 GGVVSPLAREQAGLL
-1790 RSLVEN
+1790 RSLVKD

-1817 HEADHEAV
+1817 HGAEHEAV
-1825 RALLNDLTAATIA
+1825 RALLNDLTAATFA

-1874 QHPLIEETARWLVLA
+1874 QHPLVEETARWLVLA

-1930 RRVLDGHFD
+1930 GRVLDGHFD
-1939 VPAGDYV
+1939 VPAGDYL

-1969 ADTEGRLYYSLNLR
+1969 PDTEGRLYYSLNLR

-2073 VLRGGSSYYAPWFAW
+2073 VLRGGSSFYAPWYAW

-2151 RFVVHAGE
+2151 RFAVRAE

>member
-1 MTPSAFPARFSVR
+1 M
-14 RMGQIVGEGARVSP
+14 
-28 PSRRRARSVDRGP
+28 
-41 ALTHGFLGALVVA
+41 
-54 LALVAGPGVAGA
+54 
-66 HPGHSGGTIDV
+66 
-77 DVRVW
+77 
-82 QHVRDPLRIH
+82 
-92 ISARPEGTR
+92 
-101 WDTLGTIPL
+101 
-110 LLDDG
+110 
-115 LSSSR
+115 
-120 NFRFGDITVEGVEV
+120 
-134 RVWQYIT
+134 
-141 NPLHIAISARPV
+141 
-153 AGDWDV
+153 
-159 LGTIDLPLDDGLSS
+159 
-173 SGNYRYGDITVAVP
+173 
-187 AHPEAPAV
+187 
-195 AVSPGGD
+195 
-202 EVPRL
+202 
-207 AALTFAFADP
+207 
-217 PATTDGTA
+217 
-225 LVSFAPAIEGAFV
+225 
-238 WIDSRTLLFQPDY
+238 
-251 PGWQRGQQYQAIVD
+251 
-265 AGPVGLVSDYTHTFG
+265 
-280 VEGQLEVTSV
+280 
-290 IPGDG
+290 
-295 DTNVPTNAHIL
+295 
-306 VQFNRSVAPLTVLQE
+306 
-321 GPAEAV
+321 
-327 LEFDPPLEGAGE
+327 
-339 WLNTSLYRFIPTNL
+339 
-353 EPSTTYSVR
+353 
-362 IRTGLTS
+362 
-369 AADGVLE
+369 
-376 ADYIWSFSTIQPA
+376 
-389 VISVTPH
+389 
-396 DGAEFVEPDDPI
+396 
-408 VIMFNQRMDRA
+408 
-419 SVEAGVTLRAA
+419 
-430 GGAAIPGGFEWNED
+430 
-444 GTVATFT
+444 
-451 PGEALDLDTPYDVT
+451 
-465 ISAGLESASGGMSR
+465 
-479 KGRTARF
+479 
-486 TTVGLPELLYTYP
+486 
-499 EDGERYVSRY
+499 
-509 QIGLV
+509 
-514 YNNPMDLESFQE
+514 
-526 RVSISGLDA
+526 
-535 EDIEVDSYR
+535 
-544 WNPREI
+544 
-550 LIYFDFKYSTEYTV
+550 
-564 RIAEGARDRGGRT
+564 
-577 LPAYE
+577 
-582 FSFTTR
+582 
-588 EARASLSL
+588 
-596 VAATFST
+596 
-603 YSARSEQVLYYHA
+603 
-616 ARVEEVGF
+616 
-624 QLFRL
+624 
-629 SDSEAETVLRRGF
+629 
-642 IDGYISGR
+642 SGR
-650 GEVRFWPAGD
+650 HVFFWPASEQ
-660 PLREWT
+660 LRDWT
-666 EPIEEELRGGSR
+666 ETIDEELRDASR
-678 LFSTTLSGPEPLAK
+678 LYSASLSGPEPLAK
-692 GHYFLAAAI
+692 GHYFLAATGE
-701 DGSSSRPL
+701 DYSSRPL

-735 YDTGEPLDTTGLRA
+735 YDTGEPLDATSVRA
-749 GSIDEVS
+749 GPVGEAS
-756 PSSYQH
+756 PSAYQH
-762 AATDADGLARLSTA
+762 AATDGDGLARLATTVNRATGYWS
-776 GQGGRHWNWY
+776 WY
-786 REQLVRIEGHGRVGV
+786 GEQLVRIDEGGREGVG
-801 ASTAWDF
+801 STEWDY
-808 GATPWDLE
+808 GAGPWDLE
-816 VPTSPFRPGPVGHL
+816 VPASAYSPGPVGHL

-843 SYKGVVRL
+843 FYKGVVRL
-851 DDDAAHSV
+851 DDDAAYSV
-859 PGASATFSLTIRDA
+859 PGSGATFSVRIRDA
-873 AYDDVLTTQVE
+873 AYDDLLTAQVE
-884 LNELGTFSG
+884 LNDLGTFSG
-893 ELVLPTDAP
+893 ELILPTDAP
-902 TGTYWIWISDGEHRD
+902 TGTYWIYVMGENDRH
-917 ITTARFTVAEF
+917 ITTAHFTVAEF
-928 RVPEFEVEVAAESG
+928 RVPEFEVEVEAAAG
-942 DYVSGETIATE
+942 DYVSGDTIPTE

-977 TSITVEGY
+977 TEITVEDY

-992 RTYWWWRS
+992 RTYWWWWS
-1000 GNDERDPRRS
+1000 GNDERNPRRS

-1023 FEVPASLEADEGTQ
+1023 FEVPASLDDGEGTQ

-1086 LVTVDYKRTIA
+1086 LVTVDYERTIA

-1109 EWIRTRERADHGG
+1109 EWIRTKERADHGG
-1122 YRYRYELRETEVDT
+1122 YRYRYELQETEVDT

-1219 FAGATGLVTIERG
+1219 FGGATGLVTIERG

-1266 LYRPPTDEDPYPRYH
+1266 LYRPPTEEDPYPRYH

-1311 TVGYEVRVT
+1311 TVSYEVRVT

-1356 FDRAL
+1356 FERAL

-1383 AEGQKGGGD
+1383 VEGEKGAGD
-1392 DEAGGDVA
+1392 DEADGEVA
-1400 EEAAM
+1400 EQAAM
-1405 EMADDASAESPALM
+1405 EMADDDMADTAVSEQAAEAAPADSFAL
-1419 LSLRTEEEGTEE
+1419 LRVAEDGGEE

-1443 WIGQLVTDADG
+1443 WIGRLVTDADG

-1483 QGVSEL
+1483 QGESEL

-1511 SLRTLVRNGTDAA
+1511 SLRTLVRNGTDEA
-1524 REVTVTIAVE
+1524 REVTVTIAAE
-1534 GVILDGEVTQTR
+1534 GVLIDGDGVATMR
-1546 QVGAGESVIFSWPAR
+1546 LKPGESAIFSWPAR
-1561 ALREGTA
+1561 ALQEGTA

-1575 AAGGYGDAV
+1575 ATGGYGDAV

-1606 DTARIEAIFL
+1606 DVARMEAVYL
-1616 PEYVITGHGSL
+1616 PEYVIAGQGSL
-1627 ELALQASLV
+1627 ELSLQASLV
-1636 GALDEELAHFRP
+1636 GALDEELAHFWPP
-1648 YRWESNVSI
+1648 YHWESNVSI
-1657 ASRIVA
+1657 ASRIIA
-1663 TIAVRRGSTSGLTD
+1663 TIAVQRASAGDLTD
-1677 GQERQLKKDIDA
+1677 GQERQLKKDIDR
-1689 LVAAQM
+1689 LLEAQM

-1700 AWCRTCYRSDV
+1700 AWCRSCYRTDL

-1718 VALGEARD
+1718 IALGEARD
-1726 AGYALP
+1726 AGYAVLDSD
-1732 EYQYNRT
+1732 YRYDRT
-1739 TRFITE
+1739 TRLITE
-1745 HVQRGTDVMRP
+1745 HVLRPTDVMRP

-1775 GGVVSPLAREQASLL
+1775 GGEVSPFAREQAGLL
-1790 RSLVEN
+1790 RSLVDE

-1803 WGRAYVLL
+1803 WGRAYTVL

-1853 MHNSSVRVTALVLRA
+1853 MHNSSVRATALVLRA
-1868 LIEVDP
+1868 LTEVDP

-1930 RRVLDGHFD
+1930 RRVLDGRFD
-1939 VPAGDYV
+1939 VPAGDYL
-1946 DGVALGLDALPLGE
+1946 DGVALGLDALPTGE

-1969 ADTEGRLYYSLNLR
+1969 ADTEGRMYYSLNLR

-2000 SHRYTLLE
+2000 SHRFTLLE
-2008 DPDTPITS
+2008 DPETPITS

-2039 VEDFL
+2039 IEDFL

-2063 EELQQDQAAA
+2063 EQLQQEQAAA
-2073 VLRGGSSYYAPWFAW
+2073 ILGGAASYYAPWYAW
-2088 YFSPW
+2088 YYSPW
-2093 DQVDLRDDRVTLLA
+2093 DQVDLRYDRVTLLA
-2107 SRIPKGVH
+2107 SFIPKGVH

-2138 TYLPEVF
+2138 TYLPEIF

>member
-1 MTPSAFPARFSVR
+1 MNP
-14 RMGQIVGEGARVSP
+14 
-28 PSRRRARSVDRGP
+28 GP

-54 LALVAGPGVAGA
+54 LALVAGAGVAGA
-66 HPGHSGGTIDV
+66 HPGHATDV

-82 QHVRDPLRIH
+82 QHVSDPLRIH

-101 WDTLGTIPL
+101 WDALGTIPL

-115 LSSSR
+115 FSSSR

-134 RVWQYIT
+134 RVWQQIS
-141 NPLHIAISARPV
+141 NPLRIDISARPV
-153 AGDWDV
+153 GGDWDV
-159 LGTIDLPLDDGLSS
+159 LGTIRLPLDDGFSS
-173 SGNYRYGDITVAVP
+173 SGNYRYGDITVTVP
-187 AHPEAPAV
+187 AAPEAPAV
-195 AVSPGGD
+195 VVSPGGE

-217 PATTDGTA
+217 PATTDEAA

-265 AGPVGLVSDYTHTFG
+265 AGPVGLVSDYIHAFR

-290 IPGDG
+290 IPDDG
-295 DTNVPTNAHIL
+295 DTNVPTNAQIL

-321 GPAEAV
+321 GPAASV

-362 IRTGLTS
+362 IRAGLTS

-376 ADYIWSFSTIQPA
+376 ADYTWSFSTIQPA
-389 VISVTPH
+389 VTRLTPH
-396 DGAEFVEPDDPI
+396 NEATFVEPDYPV
-408 VIMFNQRMDRA
+408 VIEFNQPMDPA
-419 SVEAGVTLRAA
+419 SVEAGVTLRPV
-430 GGAAIPGGFEWNED
+430 GGAAIPGRFEWNDD

-451 PGEALDLDTPYDVT
+451 PDEPLELLKRYAIT
-465 ISAGLESASGGMSR
+465 IPARLGSFSGGMTQSE
-479 KGRTARF
+479 RTTHF
-486 TTVGLPELLYTYP
+486 TTVGLPELWRTYP
-499 EDGERYVSRY
+499 EDGATEASPY
-509 QIGLV
+509 QIELG
-514 YNNPMDLESFQE
+514 YTNPMDAESFEE
-526 RVSISGLDA
+526 RVSISGIDA
-535 EDIEVDSYR
+535 EDIEVR
-544 WNPREI
+544 WYTWDAHTIRI
-550 LIYFDFKYSTEYTV
+550 SFDYEYSTEYTV

-577 LPAYE
+577 LPAHE

-588 EARASLSL
+588 EPYPSLSL
-596 VAATFST
+596 AAATFST
-603 YSARSEQVLYYHA
+603 YSANHEQVLYYHA

-629 SDSEAETVLRRGF
+629 SDSEAETLLRRGF
-642 IDGYISGR
+642 IDSR
-650 GEVRFWPAGD
+650 RVAFWPAGD

-666 EPIEEELRGGSR
+666 EPIDEELQGASR
-678 LFSTTLSGPEPLAK
+678 LYSTTLSGPEPLAK
-692 GHYFLAAAI
+692 GHYFLAATGE
-701 DGSSSRPL
+701 DYSDRPL

-735 YDTGEPLDTTGLRA
+735 YDTGDPLDATSVRA
-749 GSIDEVS
+749 GSVDEGS
-756 PSSYQH
+756 PGPYQH
-762 AATDADGLARLSTA
+762 AATDADGLARLSVT
-776 GQGGRHWNWY
+776 GQGDGWHWYWY
-786 REQLVRIEGHGRVGV
+786 REQLVQIDGNGRVGV

-808 GATPWDLE
+808 GSGPWDLE

-843 SYKGVVRL
+843 SYKGVLRL
-851 DDDAAHSV
+851 DDDAAYSV
-859 PGASATFSLTIRDA
+859 PGASAWFSLRIRDA

-884 LNELGTFSG
+884 LGELGTFSG
-893 ELVLPTDAP
+893 ELVLTTDAP
-902 TGTYWIWISDGEHRD
+902 TGTYRIYVRD
-917 ITTARFTVAEF
+917 ENDRYITTAYFTVAEF
-928 RVPEFEVEVAAESG
+928 RVPEFEVEVAAELG
-942 DYVSGETIATE
+942 DYVSGDTIATE

-964 ADAATE
+964 ADAAVE

-992 RTYWWWRS
+992 RTYWWWDGS
-1000 GNDERDPRRS
+1000 DERDPRRS

-1023 FEVPASLEADEGTQ
+1023 FDVPASLEADEGTQ

-1045 TDANAQAIAGSTT
+1045 TDTNAQAIAGSTT

-1079 EEPTTVD
+1079 EEPTTID
-1086 LVTVDYKRTIA
+1086 LVTVDYTGMVVA
-1097 PNRPVTVRAFER
+1097 NRPVTVRAFER

-1122 YRYRYELRETEVDT
+1122 YRYRYELQETEVDT
-1136 QTVTTGEDGEASVE
+1136 QTVTTREDGEASIE
-1150 FTPPRAG
+1150 FTPPRPG

-1181 SGSEIAPWPVR
+1181 SGSDVAPWPVR

-1201 GRESYEVGDVAEV
+1201 GRERYEVGDVAEV

-1232 RVLSTEVRRFE
+1232 RVLSTEVRHFE
-1243 TNSEVLRIP
+1243 TNSEVLRIT

-1311 TVGYEVRVT
+1311 TVRYEVHVT

-1330 VSVAIVDQAVLSLRA
+1330 VSVAVVDQAVLSLGA

-1356 FDRAL
+1356 FERAL

-1371 SIDRQNEAFDEV
+1371 SVNRQNEAFDEV
-1383 AEGQKGGGD
+1383 AEGQQGGGSPED
-1392 DEAGGDVA
+1392 SA
-1400 EEAAM
+1400 
-1405 EMADDASAESPALM
+1405 EMADSSDGMIGDTAVSEQAAEAAPEESFAL
-1419 LSLRTEEEGTEE
+1419 LRIAEDGGEE

-1483 QGVSEL
+1483 QGESEL

-1511 SLRTLVRNGTDAA
+1511 SLRTLVRNGTDEA
-1524 REVTVTIAVE
+1524 REVTVTIAAD
-1534 GVILDGEVTQTR
+1534 GVTLDGEATLTR
-1546 QVGAGESVIFSWPAR
+1546 QIGAGESVIFSWPAR
-1561 ALREGTA
+1561 ALAEGTA

-1575 AAGGYGDAV
+1575 ATGGYGDAV

-1663 TIAVRRGSTSGLTD
+1663 TVAVQRGSASGLTD
-1677 GQERQLKKDIDA
+1677 AQERQLAKDIDA

-1745 HVQRGTDVMRP
+1745 HVQRQTDVMRP

-1775 GGVVSPLAREQASLL
+1775 GGMVSPLAREQAGLL
-1790 RSLVEN
+1790 RSLAEE
-1796 HRTQLTN
+1796 HRAQLTN

-1817 HEADHEAV
+1817 HETDHEAV

-1930 RRVLDGHFD
+1930 QRVLDGHFD
-1939 VPAGDYV
+1939 VPAGDYL

-2008 DPDTPITS
+2008 DADTPITS

-2063 EELQQDQAAA
+2063 EELQQDQTAA
-2073 VLRGGSSYYAPWFAW
+2073 VLRGGSSSYAPWYAW
-2088 YFSPW
+2088 YYSPW

-2107 SRIPKGVH
+2107 SRIPKGAH

>member
-1 MTPSAFPARFSVR
+1 MN
-14 RMGQIVGEGARVSP
+14 
-28 PSRRRARSVDRGP
+28 RGP
-41 ALTHGFLGALVVA
+41 ALSRGLRGALVVA
-54 LALVAGPGVAGA
+54 VALVASVGAAGA
-66 HPGHSGGTIDV
+66 HPGHAAGGTTDV

-82 QHVRDPLRIH
+82 QHVRDPLRIQ

-101 WDTLGTIPL
+101 WDAFGTIRL

-134 RVWQYIT
+134 RVWQQIT
-141 NPLHIAISARPV
+141 NPRRIDISARPV
-153 AGDWDV
+153 GGDWDV
-159 LGTIDLPLDDGLSS
+159 VGTISLPLDDGFSS

-187 AHPEAPAV
+187 VHGAPSAV
-195 AVSPGGD
+195 VVSPGGD

-217 PATTDGTA
+217 PAQTDGTA
-225 LVSFAPAIEGAFV
+225 FVSFEPPIEGAFV
-238 WIDSRTLLFQPDY
+238 WLDSRTLLFQPDY
-251 PGWQRGQQYQAIVD
+251 PGWQRGQQYEVTVE
-265 AGPVGLVSDYTHTFG
+265 AGSVGLARDYTHTFR
-280 VEGQLEVTSV
+280 VEGQLEVAYV

-295 DTNVPTNAHIL
+295 DGDVPTNAQIL

-321 GPAEAV
+321 GPGEAV

-353 EPSTTYSVR
+353 EPSATYSVR
-362 IRTGLTS
+362 IPAGLTS
-369 AADGVLE
+369 AVDGVLE
-376 ADYIWSFSTIQPA
+376 ADYTWSFSTIQPA
-389 VISVTPH
+389 VTSVTPH

-408 VIMFNQRMDRA
+408 VIAFNQPMDRA
-419 SVEAGVTLRAA
+419 SVEAGVTLRAG
-430 GGAAIPGGFEWNED
+430 GGAAISGGFEWNED

-451 PGEALDLDTPYDVT
+451 PGETLDLETPYAVT
-465 ISAGLESASGGMSR
+465 IPAGLEGASGGMSR
-479 KGRTARF
+479 NERTARF
-486 TTVGLPELLYTYP
+486 TTVGLPMLVNTYP
-499 EDGERYVSRY
+499 EDGETGAHPYR
-509 QIGLV
+509 IELT
-514 YNNPMDLESFQE
+514 YNNPMDVESFEE
-526 RVSISGLDA
+526 RVSISGIDA
-535 EDIEVDSYR
+535 EDIEVDSPSWRPNAIY
-544 WNPREI
+544 
-550 LIYFDFKYSTEYTV
+550 IYFGYEYSTEYTV
-564 RIAEGARDRGGRT
+564 RIAEGARDRGGRA

-582 FSFTTR
+582 FSFTTL
-588 EARASLSL
+588 EPYPTLSL
-596 VAATFST
+596 AAPTFST
-603 YSARSEQVLYYHA
+603 YSASHDQVLYYHA
-616 ARVEEVGF
+616 AGVEEVRF

-629 SDSEAETVLRRGF
+629 SDSEAETLLRRGF
-642 IDGYISGR
+642 IDGYVADGSR
-650 GEVRFWPAGD
+650 DDFWPAGSS
-660 PLREWT
+660 LREWT
-666 EPIEEELRGGSR
+666 ARIDEDQRDTVR
-678 LFSTTLSGPEPLAK
+678 LYSATLSGPEPLAK
-692 GHYFLAAAI
+692 GHYFLAVTRKNSGRI
-701 DGSSSRPL
+701 E

-714 VVDTAIVTKLA
+714 VVDTAIVTKLG

-735 YDTGEPLDTTGLRA
+735 YDTGEPLDATGLRA
-749 GSIDEVS
+749 GPVGEA
-756 PSSYQH
+756 SYQQ
-762 AATDADGLARLSTA
+762 ATTDGDGLARLATTDR
-776 GQGGRHWNWY
+776 GGSDYWSWY
-786 REQLVRIEGHGRVGV
+786 GEHLVRIDGDGRVGV
-801 ASTAWDF
+801 ASTEWDF
-808 GATPWDLE
+808 GASPWDLE
-816 VPTSPFRPGPVGHL
+816 VRTSPFRPGPVGHL
-830 YTERPIYRPGETV
+830 FTERPIYRPGETV
-843 SYKGVVRL
+843 FYKGVVRL
-851 DDDAAHSV
+851 DDDAAYSI
-859 PGASATFSLTIRDA
+859 PGASPTFSLEVRDA
-873 AYDDVLTTQVE
+873 AYEDMLTTEVE
-884 LNELGTFSG
+884 LNTLGTFSG

-902 TGTYWIWISDGEHRD
+902 TGTYRLWIRSENRRH
-917 ITTARFTVAEF
+917 ITSAYFTVAEF
-928 RVPEFEVEVAAESG
+928 RVPEFEVEVEAAPADYLAG
-942 DYVSGETIATE
+942 DTIATE
-953 ARAAFFFGGPV
+953 ARATFFFGGPV

-977 TSITVEGY
+977 TEIRVEGY

-992 RTYWWWRS
+992 LTYWWWWD
-1000 GNDERDPRRS
+1000 GDDERDPLRS
-1010 HGEARTDS
+1010 RGETRTDS

-1023 FEVPASLEADEGTQ
+1023 FEVPATLEPEEGTQ
-1037 AFTISATV
+1037 EFTISATV

-1065 WYAGIRP
+1065 WYAGIKP
-1072 ESYIARA
+1072 ESYIAKA

-1086 LVTVDYKRTIA
+1086 LVTVDYMGTVVA
-1097 PNRPVTVRAFER
+1097 NRPVTVRAYER
-1109 EWIRTRERADHGG
+1109 EWIRTKERADHGG
-1122 YRYRYELRETEVDT
+1122 YRYRYELQETEVDT
-1136 QTVTTGEDGEASVE
+1136 QTVTTGEDGEASIE

-1168 EGRVARSARYLWV
+1168 EGRVARSARFLWV
-1181 SGSEIAPWPVR
+1181 SGSDIAPWPVR

-1201 GRESYEVGDVAEV
+1201 GSERYEVGDVAEV

-1232 RVLSTEVRRFE
+1232 RVLSAEVRHFE
-1243 TNSEVLRIP
+1243 TNSEVLRIR

-1266 LYRPPTDEDPYPRYH
+1266 LYRPPTEEDPYPRYH
-1281 VGYVELSISTAPRR
+1281 VGYVELSISTAPRQ
-1295 LDVSI
+1295 LDVRI
-1300 EPDRERATPGE
+1300 EPDREGATPGE
-1311 TVGYEVRVT
+1311 TVRYEVHVT
-1320 DSEGN
+1320 DPEGN

-1330 VSVAIVDQAVLSLRA
+1330 VSVAVVDQAVLSLRA
-1345 ESARDGMTAFW
+1345 ESARDGTDAFW
-1356 FDRAL
+1356 FERAL
-1361 GVRTASSLAV
+1361 GVQTGSSLAV
-1371 SIDRQNEAFDEV
+1371 SINRRNEAFDEIVEGEKSGAQVEQDMAPEVGNTGFAV
-1383 AEGQKGGGD
+1383 AD
-1392 DEAGGDVA
+1392 MAVA
-1400 EEAAM
+1400 EEAA
-1405 EMADDASAESPALM
+1405 EEAPTESFALLRVAEDD
-1419 LSLRTEEEGTEE
+1419 GEE

-1468 WRAQARAVTAETLVG
+1468 WRAKARAVTAETLVG
-1483 QGVSEL
+1483 EGESEL

-1524 REVTVTIAVE
+1524 REVTVTIAAD
-1534 GVILDGEVTQTR
+1534 GVVVDGEDVATR
-1546 QVGAGESVIFSWPAR
+1546 RLEPGESAIFSWPAR
-1561 ALREGTA
+1561 ALEEGTA

-1575 AAGGYGDAV
+1575 ALGGYGDAV

-1606 DTARIEAIFL
+1606 DTPKIEAVYL
-1616 PEYVITGHGSL
+1616 PEYVIAGHGSL

-1636 GALDEELAHFRP
+1636 GALDEELAYLRP
-1648 YRWESNVSI
+1648 YRWESNISI

-1663 TIAVRRGSTSGLTD
+1663 TVAVQRASANGLTE
-1677 GQERQLKKDIDA
+1677 GQERQLAKDLNA
-1689 LVAAQM
+1689 LVNGQM

-1700 AWCRTCYRSDV
+1700 GWCRTCYRSDL

-1718 VALGEARD
+1718 IALGEARD
-1726 AGYALP
+1726 AGFSVP
-1732 EYQYNRT
+1732 EWQYNYT

-1745 HVQRGTDVMRP
+1745 HVQRRTDVMRP

-1775 GGVVSPLAREQASLL
+1775 GGEVSPLAREQAALL
-1790 RSLVEN
+1790 LSLVDE
-1796 HRTQLTN
+1796 HRAQLTN

-1868 LIEVDP
+1868 LTEVDP
-1874 QHPLIEETARWLVLA
+1874 RHPLIEETARWLVLA

-1939 VPAGDYV
+1939 VPARDYV

-1969 ADTEGRLYYSLNLR
+1969 AGAEGRLYYSLNLR

-2000 SHRYTLLE
+2000 SHRFTLLE
-2008 DPDTPITS
+2008 DPETPITS
-2016 ASLGDVVR
+2016 ASVGDVVR

-2039 VEDFL
+2039 IEDFL

-2063 EELQQDQAAA
+2063 EELQRDQTAA
-2073 VLRGGSSYYAPWFAW
+2073 VLGGASSSYAPWYAW

-2127 DFFVAPTFAEE
+2127 DFFVAPTYAEE

-2151 RFVVHAGE
+2151 RFVVRAE